1 MTNDTLE
8 GRFLDAQGHRSPHRR
23 MAVRPCGHM
32 RAREAWGGSVGQIVD
47 HDFAALLDAVPDALV
62 CVDAGGRIVS
72 ANDLA
77 GRLFG
82 YARGELV
89 GQPVEVLVP
98 DAFRAA
104 RRRHRPGDAASP
116 PSRPMSARMTLTGRR
131 CDGGTFPAEISLS
144 AADVGEGVVVIVVIR
159 DVSERPGESG
169 REGLVSQG
177 GLSGLER
184 EVYQAQRLE
193 SLGQLAAGMAHDF
206 NDLLGAILG
215 YASFVREEV
224 AKEEPQIRWSAVRE
238 DIREVERAAQR
249 ATVLTRRL
257 LAFAHKQMANPRALH
272 INDVV
277 RDLQGL
283 LVHTLGEPVELVTVL
298 GQDLGPVLADKGQI
312 EQVLLNLTVNARDA
326 MPWGGKLTIETSK
339 VAVDRV
345 YAAAKVDLAP
355 GDYVC
360 LEFADTGKGIPAA
373 ILDRV
378 FEPFFTTKPEGP
390 GTGLGLAMVYGIV
403 RQAQGHITISSEP
416 GNGTTVKVLLPITE
430 SATGPAKALAD
441 QEPGGG
447 SGEVVLLV
455 EGDAAM
461 REVTRRM
468 LHGNGY
474 QVLTAA
480 GGKEAIDIATN
491 RHERIDLLLTD
502 VLIPPMQG
510 GEVADR
516 IRALVPGIRV
526 LFMSASSWGLLGAK
540 GTIEPGANLI
550 EKPFL
555 KPALMQ
561 KVREVLAPPTGPDS
575 R

>member
-1 MTNDTLE
+1 
-8 GRFLDAQGHRSPHRR
+8 
-23 MAVRPCGHM
+23 M

-47 HDFAALLDAVPDALV
+47 HDFAGLLDAVPDALV

-82 YARGELV
+82 YERGELV

-98 DAFRAA
+98 DGFRAA
-104 RRRHRPGDAASP
+104 RPRHRTGDVASP
-116 PSRPMSARMTLTGRR
+116 ASRPLSARMTLTGRR

-144 AADVGEGVVVIVVIR
+144 ANSTGEGAGEGAVVIVVIR

-169 REGLVSQG
+169 AGGFVSQAG
-177 GLSGLER
+177 PSGLER
-184 EVYQAQRLE
+184 EMYQAQRLE

-224 AKEEPQIRWSAVRE
+224 AKEESQIRWPAVRE

-257 LAFAHKQMANPRALH
+257 LAFARKQMANPRALH

-277 RDLQGL
+277 RGLQGL
-283 LVHTLGEPVELVTVL
+283 LAHTLGEPVQLVTVL
-298 GQDLGPVLADKGQI
+298 EQDLGPVLADKGQI

-326 MPWGGKLTIETSK
+326 MPWGGKLTIETST
-339 VAVDRV
+339 VAVDSV
-345 YAAAKVDLAP
+345 YAAAKVDLIP
-355 GDYVC
+355 GDYVG

-378 FEPFFTTKPEGP
+378 FEPFFTTKSEGQ

-403 RQAQGHITISSEP
+403 RQAHGHISISSEP
-416 GNGTTVKVLLPITE
+416 GNGTTVKVLLPMAE

-441 QEPGGG
+441 QGPEDG

-455 EGDAAM
+455 EDDAAM

-468 LHGNGY
+468 LQGNGY
-474 QVLTAA
+474 RVLTAT
-480 GGKEAIDIATN
+480 GGKEAIDIATCPQ
-491 RHERIDLLLTD
+491 ERIDLLLSD
-502 VLIPPMQG
+502 VLMPQMQG

-516 IRALVPGIRV
+516 VRALVPGIRV
-526 LFMSASSWGLLGAK
+526 LFMSAYSRGLLGAER
-540 GTIEPGANLI
+540 TIEPGVNLI
-550 EKPFL
+550 EKPFS
-555 KPALMQ
+555 KPALLQ
-561 KVREVLAPPTGPDS
+561 KLREVLIRPAGLDA

>member
-1 MTNDTLE
+1 M
-8 GRFLDAQGHRSPHRR
+8 
-23 MAVRPCGHM
+23 
-32 RAREAWGGSVGQIVD
+32 GQIVD
-47 HDFAALLDAVPDALV
+47 HDFAGLLDAVPDALV

-82 YARGELV
+82 YERGELV
-89 GQPVEVLVP
+89 GQPAEVLVP
-98 DAFRAA
+98 GAFRAA
-104 RRRHRPGDAASP
+104 RPRHRAGDVASS
-116 PSRPMSARMTLTGRR
+116 PSRPMSAKMTLTGRR

-144 AADVGEGVVVIVVIR
+144 AGGVGEGSLVIVVIR

-177 GLSGLER
+177 GQSGLER
-184 EVYQAQRLE
+184 EMYQAQRLE
-193 SLGQLAAGMAHDF
+193 SLGQLAAGVAHDF

-224 AKEEPQIRWSAVRE
+224 AKEEPQIRWSAVGE
-238 DIREVERAAQR
+238 DIKEVERAAQR

-257 LAFAHKQMANPRALH
+257 LAFAHKQMANPRALQ

-283 LVHTLGEPVELVTVL
+283 LVHTLGEPVQLVTVL
-298 GQDLGPVLADKGQI
+298 GQDLGTVLADKGQI
-312 EQVLLNLTVNARDA
+312 EQVLLSLTLNARDA

-339 VAVDRV
+339 VAVGSV
-345 YAAAKVDLAP
+345 YAAAKVDLTP

-378 FEPFFTTKPEGP
+378 FEPFFTTKPAGP

-403 RQAQGHITISSEP
+403 RQAHGQISISSEP
-416 GNGTTVKVLLPITE
+416 GNGTTVKVLLPMAE
-430 SATGPAKALAD
+430 SATGPAKAPAD
-441 QEPGGG
+441 QEPEGG
-447 SGEVVLLV
+447 SGKVVLLV
-455 EGDAAM
+455 EDDAAT

-474 QVLTAA
+474 RVLTAA
-480 GGKEAIDIATN
+480 GGKEAIEMATN

-502 VLIPPMQG
+502 VLIPPIQE

-526 LFMSASSWGLLGAK
+526 LFMSACSRGLPGAE

-555 KPALMQ
+555 KPVLMQ
-561 KVREVLAPPTGPDS
+561 KLREVLTPPTRLDP

>member
-1 MTNDTLE
+1 
-8 GRFLDAQGHRSPHRR
+8 
-23 MAVRPCGHM
+23 
-32 RAREAWGGSVGQIVD
+32 
-47 HDFAALLDAVPDALV
+47 
-62 CVDAGGRIVS
+62 
-72 ANDLA
+72 
-77 GRLFG
+77 
-82 YARGELV
+82 
-89 GQPVEVLVP
+89 
-98 DAFRAA
+98 
-104 RRRHRPGDAASP
+104 
-116 PSRPMSARMTLTGRR
+116 
-131 CDGGTFPAEISLS
+131 
-144 AADVGEGVVVIVVIR
+144 
-159 DVSERPGESG
+159 
-169 REGLVSQG
+169 
-177 GLSGLER
+177 
-184 EVYQAQRLE
+184 
-193 SLGQLAAGMAHDF
+193 
-206 NDLLGAILG
+206 
-215 YASFVREEV
+215 
-224 AKEEPQIRWSAVRE
+224 
-238 DIREVERAAQR
+238 
-249 ATVLTRRL
+249 
-257 LAFAHKQMANPRALH
+257 
-272 INDVV
+272 
-277 RDLQGL
+277 
-283 LVHTLGEPVELVTVL
+283 
-298 GQDLGPVLADKGQI
+298 
-312 EQVLLNLTVNARDA
+312 

-339 VAVDRV
+339 VAVDRA

-416 GNGTTVKVLLPITE
+416 GNGTTVKVLLPMAE